1 MKRHTRYF
9 TEHLGIKLNNPAKVM
24 YTEDASEVQVVTRG
38 ITVTLNPKD
47 VIQCTF
53 YHTTDG
59 KFLTHCLDLEEFTD
73 LVVICH
79 RLHQWETRHA
89 S

>member
-1 MKRHTRYF
+1 MQRKRSYF
-9 TEHLGIKLNNPAKVM
+9 TEVLGIKLANPAKVM
-24 YTEDASEVQVVTRG
+24 YTEDAPEIQVIARG

-79 RLHQWETRHA
+79 RLQQWETRHA